1 MTTLSIGIIGGADGP
16 TQVFVTN
23 NAGSH
28 TTIWLLA
35 AVLLA
40 AGAAILLLLR
50 RNRK

>member
-1 MTTLSIGIIGGADGP
+1 MTALSVGIIGGADGP

-28 TTIWLLA
+28 MAIWLLA

-40 AGAAILLLLR
+40 AGAVILLLCR
-50 RNRK
+50 HKK

>member
-1 MTTLSIGIIGGADGP
+1 MTALSIGIIGGADGP

-23 NAGSH
+23 NAGLR

-40 AGAAILLLLR
+40 AGAAILLLC
-50 RNRK
+50 KHKK